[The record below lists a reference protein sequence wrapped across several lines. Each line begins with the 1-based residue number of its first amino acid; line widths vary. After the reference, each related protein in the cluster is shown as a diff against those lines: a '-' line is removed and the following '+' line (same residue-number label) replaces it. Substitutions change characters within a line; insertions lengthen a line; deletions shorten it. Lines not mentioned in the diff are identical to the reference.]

1 MIIHGYTDVI
11 GDEGY
16 NETLSL
22 ARANDVR
29 DIIKTALS
37 KAGKT
42 GVKFETY
49 GFGEDESISL
59 FANRLPEKRF
69 YNRTVV
75 IDIIPV
81 K

>member
-1 MIIHGYTDVI
+1 MIIHDYTDII
-11 GDEGY
+11 GDEDH

-22 ARANDVR
+22 ARAHDVR

-42 GVKFETY
+42 DVKFETY
-49 GFGEDESISL
+49 GFGEDESITL
-59 FANRLPEKRF
+59 FANRLPEEHF

-75 IDIIPV
+75 IDIVPV